1 MAFSASQTATTKTR
15 GPLRPPL
22 SIPRFHAV
30 TTTVS
35 FAVCRPYRGGGEGI
49 LHGEF
54 ILDCTFG
61 HRIRDDVL
69 GAMDLIDGNMLV
81 AISRF
86 PLS

>member
-1 MAFSASQTATTKTR
+1 MRFRLLSV
-15 GPLRPPL
+15 LRCVVF
-22 SIPRFHAV
+22 IA
-30 TTTVS
+30 
-35 FAVCRPYRGGGEGI
+35 GGREGI